1 MARVPKKVA
10 VGTHIS
16 MEDKVKLDIL
26 KEKTYIK
33 SVSEGIRRAV
43 NEMLKKPE
51 VVMKLNE
58 DINQTKIDNYGNG
71 QKD

>member
-1 MARVPKKVA
+1 MARVPKKIA

>member
-1 MARVPKKVA
+1 MARVPKKIA

-33 SVSEGIRRAV
+33 SISEGVRRAV